1 MDAGGVIGKG
11 IGFTEPLHI
20 GGFSILAVTIPAE
33 LRNIC
38 PVDRGGIIVSGLS
51 GMCPMAIGTI
61 GGIIFL
67 SIICLA
73 MAACKIIIEYL
84 RMAGRT
90 VHRLVGGTGSLQVV
104 GYFSMALGALDILV
118 HRIGQDTVVHIQGD
132 GVAVN
137 DFVNRFILVALHTG
151 LIGNPGL
158 DLGYVNNMR
167 RVTGGAGR
175 YDIRIL
181 LPQFPFDDF
190 LVGLFDPRMTLH
202 TGLSNP
208 VRGYR

>member
-1 MDAGGVIGKG
+1 
-11 IGFTEPLHI
+11 
-20 GGFSILAVTIPAE
+20 
-33 LRNIC
+33 
-38 PVDRGGIIVSGLS
+38 
-51 GMCPMAIGTI
+51 
-61 GGIIFL
+61 
-67 SIICLA
+67 
-73 MAACKIIIEYL
+73 
-84 RMAGRT
+84 MAGRT
-90 VHRLVGGTGSLQVV
+90 IHRFVGGAGPLQVI
-104 GYFSMALGALDILV
+104 GDCRMAFGALDILV
-118 HRIGQDTVVHIQGD
+118 HGTGQDAVVHIQGD

-208 VRGYR
+208 VRGYG